1 MGEKKLIHAVAG
13 SGKTKM
19 LIDDIDI
26 SRRNLLIT
34 YTEANQN
41 TLKQRLIQRFGC
53 IPENTFVFGLFEF
66 LYSFCLKPYS
76 ERKINGI
83 DFNYHNNGIYDNKIY
98 NNDRIIHYQLSREIL
113 KNREDHIDRIN
124 KFFDCIYIDECQ
136 DFSSDDFDW
145 LLNLSKINGKLF
157 LFGDFYQKTFSTS
170 NRGSKG
176 KGIHSDFSIWKSK
189 FSNFIIDET
198 SLSKSYRCPKN
209 ITHFIQSSLGIVI
222 NTHESNQ
229 YDSEIKLVSDVN
241 HIDKIMNDPLITKL
255 FYQNSKK
262 YSGNCLNWGESKGL
276 EFDNVCVILNKTT
289 FEKYKNADLKNLESS
304 TKSKF
309 YVACS
314 RAQKNLYFIEEKM
327 LSSYKL
333 G

>member
-1 MGEKKLIHAVAG
+1 MGEKRLIHAVAG

-19 LIDDIDI
+19 LIDDLDI
-26 SRRNLLIT
+26 SKRNLLIT

-41 TLKQRLIQRFGC
+41 TLKDRIIKRFGH

-66 LYSFCLKPYS
+66 LYGFCLKPYS
-76 ERKINGI
+76 VIKINGI
-83 DFNYHNNGIYDNKIY
+83 DFNYIKKGEYDNRIY
-98 NNDRIIHYQLSREIL
+98 NKDRIIHYQLSREIL
-113 KNREDHIDRIN
+113 KNRKDHIDRIN

-145 LLNLSKINGKLF
+145 LLNLSKINGKVF

-170 NRGSKG
+170 SRGSKG
-176 KGIHSDFSIWKSK
+176 KGIHSDFSMWKSK

-198 SLSKSYRCPKN
+198 SLSKSYRCPKD
-209 ITHFIQSSLGIVI
+209 ITDFIQSSLDITI
-222 NTHESNQ
+222 KTHESNR
-229 YDSEIKLVSDVN
+229 YNSELKFVHDIE
-241 HIDKIMNDPLITKL
+241 HIDKIMNDPLIVKL

-262 YSGNCLNWGESKGL
+262 YFGNCLNWGESTGL
-276 EFDNVCVILNKTT
+276 EFDNVCVILNKST
-289 FEKYKNADLKNLESS
+289 FEKYKNSDLKSLKSS

-314 RAQKNLYFIEEKM
+314 RAKKNLYFIEEKM
-327 LSSYKL
+327 ISAYKL
-333 G
+333 D